1 MLVTSWVGR
10 TNELGPVKRARK
22 TPGIAS
28 NIALTLSLLV
38 GLAVAAMLPTESPAH
53 QLIDPCGEFVDGD
66 VVYYNNCASSHAT
79 KILVG
84 SVSPQQNWEECVPAR
99 TTKWISVA
107 TNGVST
113 NPVGTC

>member
-1 MLVTSWVGR
+1 MTSWVDKA
-10 TNELGPVKRARK
+10 NELGAARRVRK
-22 TPGIAS
+22 TPGVAS
-28 NIALTLSLLV
+28 NIALTLSLIV

-66 VVYYNNCASSHAT
+66 VVYYNNCASGHAT

-84 SVSPQQNWEECVPAR
+84 SVSLQQNWEECVPAK

-107 TNGVST
+107 SNGVST
-113 NPVGTC
+113 SPVGTC